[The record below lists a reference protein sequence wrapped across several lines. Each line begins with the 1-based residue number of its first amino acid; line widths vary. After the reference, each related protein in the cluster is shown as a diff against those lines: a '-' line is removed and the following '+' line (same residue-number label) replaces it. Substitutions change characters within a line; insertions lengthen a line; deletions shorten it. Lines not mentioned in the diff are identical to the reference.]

1 MLILLYQ
8 CFHLFFQILE
18 RAEKNDQSRA
28 VAPDPNLSE
37 HDVEIEHFCQ
47 YLKAQMKKVP
57 DDDWMDFTV
66 DAMMLIKRYCS
77 KEKVAPGTPV
87 EDTPPPKP
95 TEEPAPEVLQ
105 ASQAIT
111 TMNLV
116 PAATNQ
122 SIASYLASLNQQAIG
137 QPIYGDLMSPRMA
150 LLGSPSVQHLLRQD
164 GAHTSGDKNWYMASD
179 TGKDFHEARII
190 SWCFNLFYCL
200 IIRPKPL
207 LYGEY

>member
-1 MLILLYQ
+1 M
-8 CFHLFFQILE
+8 E

-28 VAPDPNLSE
+28 VPPDPNLSE

-57 DDDWMDFTV
+57 DDNWMDFTV

-77 KEKVAPGTPV
+77 KEKVAPVTPV

-111 TMNLV
+111 TMNVL
-116 PAATNQ
+116 PAANNQ
-122 SIASYLASLNQQAIG
+122 AIASYLASLNPQALG
-137 QPIYGDLMSPRMA
+137 QPIYGDLMSPRMT
-150 LLGSPSVQHLLRQD
+150 LLGSPSVKHLLRQD
-164 GAHTSGDKNWYMASD
+164 GGHTSADKN
-179 TGKDFHEARII
+179 
-190 SWCFNLFYCL
+190 
-200 IIRPKPL
+200 
-207 LYGEY
+207 

>member
-1 MLILLYQ
+1 MFILLYQ

-28 VAPDPNLSE
+28 VAPDPNISD

-77 KEKVAPGTPV
+77 KEKVAPVTPV

-105 ASQAIT
+105 TIT
-111 TMNLV
+111 SDHYDECGSSCHKSVHCFILGVT
-116 PAATNQ
+116 Q
-122 SIASYLASLNQQAIG
+122 SASYWPTYL
-137 QPIYGDLMSPRMA
+137 
-150 LLGSPSVQHLLRQD
+150 
-164 GAHTSGDKNWYMASD
+164 W
-179 TGKDFHEARII
+179 
-190 SWCFNLFYCL
+190 
-200 IIRPKPL
+200 
-207 LYGEY
+207 